1 METDYNYARI
11 EEAIRYIEANRKS
24 QPSLEE
30 VASHVCL
37 SPYHFQRMFTAWA
50 GISPKQFLE
59 YINVGYAKWILR
71 EERPSLLEATDE
83 VGLSSTSRLYD
94 LFIHIEGMTPGEYQS
109 GGTRLVMHYVFAPSP
124 FGEVIIAST
133 SRGVSYIAFADEG
146 REDAVQRLRN
156 AFPFASVTEQEDE
169 HNQNAANV
177 FRLNWSDVHEVK
189 LHLKGT
195 RFQIKVW
202 ESLVRVPAGHLT
214 TYHRLAESIGNAN
227 ASRAVGSAVAD
238 NPVAVLIP
246 CHRVIRS
253 TGSFGQYHWRPER
266 KAAMIGWEAARFSA
280 QA

>member
-59 YINVGYAKWILR
+59 YINVGYAKRILR

-109 GGTRLVMHYVFAPSP
+109 GGTRLAMHYLFSPSP

-189 LHLKGT
+189 LHLKGS

-246 CHRVIRS
+246 CHRVIHS

>member
-30 VASHVCL
+30 VASHLCL

-59 YINVGYAKWILR
+59 YINVGYAKRILR

-109 GGTRLVMHYVFAPSP
+109 GGTRLAMHYLFSPSP

-133 SRGVSYIAFADEG
+133 SRRVSYIAFADEG

>member
-1 METDYNYARI
+1 
-11 EEAIRYIEANRKS
+11 
-24 QPSLEE
+24 
-30 VASHVCL
+30 
-37 SPYHFQRMFTAWA
+37 MFTAWA

-59 YINVGYAKWILR
+59 YINVGYAKRILR

-109 GGTRLVMHYVFAPSP
+109 GGTRLAMHYLFSPSP